1 MQYYWN
7 GDPDGANSFEARMR
21 KRLELY
27 GWLLFLV
34 GIVLWVIQTVLTRD
48 VLGMLGGVAW
58 LVGCSLFILSYRIKN
73 E

>member
-1 MQYYWN
+1 
-7 GDPDGANSFEARMR
+7 MR

-48 VLGMLGGVAW
+48 LLGMLGGVAW
-58 LVGCSLFILSYRIKN
+58 LAGCSLFILSYKIKD
-73 E
+73 ECASSDICYSDSGPTIRL